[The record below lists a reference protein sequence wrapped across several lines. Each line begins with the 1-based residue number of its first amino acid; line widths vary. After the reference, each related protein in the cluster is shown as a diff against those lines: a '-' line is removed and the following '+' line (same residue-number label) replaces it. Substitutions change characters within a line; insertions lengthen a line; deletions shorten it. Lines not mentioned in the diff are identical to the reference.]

1 MNDFEQAFAKRL
13 RQERRRLDLSQGELA
28 AAGGVSLSSQVG
40 YEAGARVP
48 DAAYLHKIE
57 EAGVDTGYLLSGRVE
72 DEAVKAAFYL
82 ELVKGILTEINEWEE
97 EHNATVPFEKKL
109 EILHLNF
116 ASSIAQRD
124 VDKGGMERLLRLIA

>member
-1 MNDFEQAFAKRL
+1 MNDFEKLFATRL
-13 RQERRRLDLSQGELA
+13 RQERRRLDLSQGALA

-48 DAAYLHKIE
+48 DAAYLHKIQE
-57 EAGVDTGYLLSGRVE
+57 SGVDTGYLLSGRVE
-72 DEAVKAAFYL
+72 DETAKTASYL

-109 EILHLNF
+109 EILHLNL
-116 ASSIAQRD
+116 ASSIAQHD
-124 VDKGGMERLLRLIA
+124 VDKRGLERLLRLVA